1 MQYIKYNKVIKAVP
15 TKNASNIYS
24 DKDLFFFILLCF
36 LELMETFDSI
46 ENIFLAGSNASE
58 LIIDID
64 VKMTLCKQ
72 TLNNILHIDKI
83 DG

>member
-24 DKDLFFFILLCF
+24 DKDLFFFIFLYF

-46 ENIFLAGSNASE
+46 ENIFLAGPNASE

-64 VKMTLCKQ
+64 MK
-72 TLNNILHIDKI
+72 NDIL
-83 DG
+83 